1 MTQLKQLE
9 SAHKQFANQ
18 RMSPWSLFLMAWLI
32 LSSIPFFFFLW
43 AVQKICMKLLEY
55 FKDITHQL
63 SMIKCNL

>member
-32 LSSIPFFFFLW
+32 LSSIPFFFFP
-43 AVQKICMKLLEY
+43 
-55 FKDITHQL
+55 L
-63 SMIKCNL
+63 SSSKNLYEIARVF

>member
-32 LSSIPFFFFLW
+32 LSSIPLFFFF
-43 AVQKICMKLLEY
+43 E
-55 FKDITHQL
+55 QL
-63 SMIKCNL
+63 KKFVWNC